1 MKRSVIIVAGG
12 SGQRMGAQM
21 PKQFLLLAGMPVL
34 MHAIR
39 QFHCFDPGMPLVVAL
54 PPAHISTWTQLCAE
68 HRFTIPHTVTAGGG
82 TRFDSVKKALHALP
96 GTDWIAVHDGVRPL
110 VSPALIA
117 RCFETAL
124 KHGAAVPVIPLSNSL
139 RMLEAGGNHSVLREN
154 YCIVQ
159 TPQIFRARWL
169 KNAYRAP
176 CCPSFTDDASVVE
189 AAGYKIALAEGSRE
203 NIKITEPVDLKIA
216 ELLVPGF
223 CS

>member
-12 SGQRMGAQM
+12 NGRRMGTQV

-39 QFHCFDPGMPLVVAL
+39 RFHYFDPGMPLTVAL
-54 PPAHISTWTQLCAE
+54 PPAHIPTWTQLCAE
-68 HRFTIPHTVTAGGG
+68 HRFTVAHTVTAGGD

-96 GTDWIAVHDGVRPL
+96 ETEWIAVHDGVRPL

-117 RCFETAL
+117 RCFEMAV
-124 KHGAAVPVIPLSNSL
+124 KHGAVAPVIPPSDSL
-139 RMLEAGGNHSVLREN
+139 RMLEAGGSRSVPRED

-159 TPQIFRARWL
+159 TPQIFRAGWL

-176 CCPSFTDDASVVE
+176 FCPAFTDDASVVE
-189 AAGYKIALAEGSRE
+189 AAGYHVALAEGSRE
-203 NIKITEPVDLKIA
+203 NIKITEPIDLKIA
-216 ELLVPGF
+216 ELLIPN
-223 CS
+223 S